1 MLHDGT
7 DTTARCLF
15 LITFSLND
23 CFQSEYFQC
32 SGGSGTSDSID
43 NFLGADSYPAIT
55 DKWQQLL
62 RLNLTELPPSTGPLS
77 TLDWWRRGGVWSY
90 GWGPLVSSGVLWCV
104 HLPRWHWLHWL
115 VSGPSVMGAGTAA
128 SRSHSVALWS
138 PVTVRSIFQVWAKMP
153 ANKDLR
159 SGVVSVLGLSSC
171 PTLPPSSCITDVG
184 VGGLAGGPGRAVL
197 GKVSDWAPP
206 GGEGGWW
213 RRWHERREE
222 EPLAVSP
229 QYLSSSHVST
239 QDTTGGSQHH
249 TQY

>member
-90 GWGPLVSSGVLWCV
+90 GWCPLVSSGVFTSPGDTDYTDWSLVRLW
-104 HLPRWHWLHWL
+104 WAL
-115 VSGPSVMGAGTAA
+115 VPQ
-128 SRSHSVALWS
+128 
-138 PVTVRSIFQVWAKMP
+138 PP
-153 ANKDLR
+153 AHIAWRCD
-159 SGVVSVLGLSSC
+159 
-171 PTLPPSSCITDVG
+171 
-184 VGGLAGGPGRAVL
+184 
-197 GKVSDWAPP
+197 
-206 GGEGGWW
+206 
-213 RRWHERREE
+213 RRWRWD
-222 EPLAVSP
+222 
-229 QYLSSSHVST
+229 QYFRFGLKCLLTKTWGLV
-239 QDTTGGSQHH
+239 
-249 TQY
+249 